1 MQNLV
6 VVIMR
11 AAVLENGVV
20 VNFAAIED
28 DEEGRAFAESQ
39 GWILVPSDSSIGY
52 GWIYDGKEFSPPP
65 VVIIPVDP
73 YLVDL
78 ERDRRIS
85 EGFVFE
91 GVRYQTESQSD
102 RENILGALGTAL
114 AAITV
119 DGAQS
124 GDLRWADPKFDF
136 FWIAADNTRVPMDAQ
151 TCLAFARAA
160 VARKSLLVIAGN
172 TIKQMDPIPQDYTD
186 DKWWPQWNAT
196 QSRSK

>member
-1 MQNLV
+1 M
-6 VVIMR
+6 
-11 AAVLENGVV
+11 
-20 VNFAAIED
+20 
-28 DEEGRAFAESQ
+28 
-39 GWILVPSDSSIGY
+39 
-52 GWIYDGKEFSPPP
+52 
-65 VVIIPVDP
+65 
-73 YLVDL
+73 
-78 ERDRRIS
+78 
-85 EGFVFE
+85 FE
-91 GVRYQTESQSD
+91 GVAYQTENASD

-119 DGAQS
+119 DGAQA
-124 GDLRWADPKFDF
+124 GEFRWADPKFDF

-196 QSRSK
+196 LSRSK

>member
-1 MQNLV
+1 MG
-6 VVIMR
+6 
-11 AAVLENGVV
+11 AAAIIRDGVV
-20 VNFAAIED
+20 TGLAAIED
-28 DEEGRAFAESQ
+28 NQSGVDFAASM
-39 GWILVPSDSSIGY
+39 GWIVLPEVYEVSIG
-52 GWIYDGKEFSPPP
+52 WLYDGSNFSPPP
-65 VVIIPVDP
+65 VIIYPIENYQVDE
-73 YLVDL
+73 

-85 EGFVFE
+85 DGFFFD

-119 DGAQS
+119 DGAQT

-136 FWIAADNTRVPMDAQ
+136 FWIAADNSRVPMDAQ

-196 QSRSK
+196 LSRSK

>member
-1 MQNLV
+1 MG
-6 VVIMR
+6 
-11 AAVLENGVV
+11 AAAAINNGVV
-20 VNFAAIED
+20 TGIYVID
-28 DEEGRAFAESQ
+28 DNQSGAEFAEMM
-39 GWILVPSDSSIGY
+39 GWVIIDPTSEISIG
-52 GWIYDGKEFSPPP
+52 WLYDGSQFTPPP
-65 VVIIPVDP
+65 VVVYPVEN
-73 YLVDL
+73 YQVDD

-91 GVRYQTESQSD
+91 ESRYQTESQSD

-114 AAITV
+114 AAITI
-119 DGAQS
+119 DGAQP

-136 FWIAADNTRVPMDAQ
+136 FWIAADNSRVPMDAQ

-196 QSRSK
+196 LSRSK

>member
-1 MQNLV
+1 MN
-6 VVIMR
+6 MG
-11 AAVLENGVV
+11 AAAIIRDGVV
-20 VNFAAIED
+20 TGIAAIED
-28 DEEGRAFAESQ
+28 NQSGLDFAESM
-39 GWILVPSDSSIGY
+39 GWVVLPEVYDIAIG
-52 GWIYDGKEFSPPP
+52 WLYDGSTFSPPP
-65 VVIIPVDP
+65 IIIYPIENYQVDE
-73 YLVDL
+73 
-78 ERDRRIS
+78 ERDRRIAD
-85 EGFVFE
+85 GFIFD

-119 DGAQS
+119 DGAQP
-124 GDLRWADPKFDF
+124 GNLRWADPKFDF
-136 FWIAADNTRVPMDAQ
+136 FWIAADNSRVPMDAQ

>member
-1 MQNLV
+1 MG
-6 VVIMR
+6 
-11 AAVLENGVV
+11 AAAIIENGIVSS
-20 VNFAAIED
+20 ITLID
-28 DEEGRAFAESQ
+28 DETGPALAEQ
-39 GWILVPSDSSIGY
+39 FGWIMLPPNYEVQIGWTY
-52 GWIYDGKEFSPPP
+52 EDGVFSPPP
-65 VVIIPVDP
+65 VIIYPIQPYQVDQ
-73 YLVDL
+73 
-78 ERDRRIS
+78 ERDRRIA
-85 EGFVFE
+85 EGFLFE
-91 GVRYQTESQSD
+91 DVRYQTESQSD

-119 DGAQS
+119 DGAQP
-124 GDLRWADPKFDF
+124 GNLRWADPKFDF
-136 FWIAADNTRVPMDAQ
+136 FWIAADNSRVPMDAQ

>member
-1 MQNLV
+1 MMKYYRWPDGRF
-6 VVIMR
+6 IGGFD
-11 AAVLENGVV
+11 GVEPPEG
-20 VNFAAIED
+20 AIEVEILPD
-28 DEEGRAFAESQ
+28 DGTQIWDGEK
-39 GWILVPSDSSIGY
+39 WVWPIL
-52 GWIYDGKEFSPPP
+52 
-65 VVIIPVDP
+65 PVDG
-73 YLVDL
+73 YQVDR

-119 DGAQS
+119 DGAQA
-124 GDLRWADPKFDF
+124 GNLRWADPKFDF
-136 FWIAADNTRVPMDAQ
+136 FWIAADNSRVPMDAQ

-172 TIKQMDPIPQDYTD
+172 NLKQLDPIPQDYTD
-186 DKWWPQWNAT
+186 DKYWPAADSTTRAN
-196 QSRSK
+196 K